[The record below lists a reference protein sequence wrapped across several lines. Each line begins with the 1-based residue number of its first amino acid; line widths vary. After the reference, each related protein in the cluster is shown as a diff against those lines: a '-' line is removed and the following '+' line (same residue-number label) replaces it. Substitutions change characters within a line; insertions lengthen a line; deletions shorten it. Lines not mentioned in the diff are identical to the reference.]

1 MSKMVVRERAAP
13 YGERTRPPRSRVP
26 KRMTEDEF
34 VDWYWK
40 TDDNVQAEWV
50 AGEVIM
56 MSPDNLKNNKNEG
69 LIYCVMC
76 DFVGIKDLGEVFH
89 SRVQMRLPIKP
100 SRREPDIL
108 FVAKER
114 LQILRE
120 TFIDGPADFAMEIVS
135 PESEKRDK
143 TTKYYEYEAAGIK
156 EYWIVH
162 VLDGTISAFT
172 LNSDGKYEPIPMV
185 DGVVRSKVISGFY
198 WRREWILN
206 SKAMLAT
213 TILKEMGA
221 I

>member
-1 MSKMVVRERAAP
+1 MNKMVVSEKAAP
-13 YGERTRPPRSRVP
+13 YGKRTHAPRTRVP
-26 KRMTEDEF
+26 KRMTEEEF
-34 VDWYWK
+34 VEWYWN
-40 TDDNVQAEWV
+40 TDDSVQAEWV

-69 LIYCVMC
+69 LIFSVLSDYVA
-76 DFVGIKDLGEVFH
+76 IKDLGDVYH

-114 LQILRE
+114 LQILRD

-143 TTKYYEYEAAGIK
+143 TTKFYEYEAAGIK

-162 VLDGTISAFT
+162 VLDGAISAFT
-172 LNSDGKYEPIPMV
+172 LNASGKYEPIPMV
-185 DGVVRSKVISGFY
+185 DGVVRSKVIPGFY

-206 SKAMLAT
+206 SKEMLAT
-213 TILKEMGA
+213 TILREMGA